1 MKFRYDK
8 KDDALMIWLSKEPV
22 DFAEQNKGL
31 IVHFSKKN
39 KPILIEIL
47 DAYKFLKNTSR
58 AFPANIREQI
68 LVA

>member
-39 KPILIEIL
+39 KPG
-47 DAYKFLKNTSR
+47 SR
-58 AFPANIREQI
+58 RQRVRRLRPH
-68 LVA
+68 

>member
-8 KDDALMIWLSKEPV
+8 QDDALMIWLSKEPV
-22 DFAEQNKGL
+22 DFAEQNKNL

-39 KPILIEIL
+39 KPVLIEIL
-47 DAYKFLKNTSR
+47 DASKFLKETSH
-58 AFPANIREQI
+58 AFPSDLRKQI